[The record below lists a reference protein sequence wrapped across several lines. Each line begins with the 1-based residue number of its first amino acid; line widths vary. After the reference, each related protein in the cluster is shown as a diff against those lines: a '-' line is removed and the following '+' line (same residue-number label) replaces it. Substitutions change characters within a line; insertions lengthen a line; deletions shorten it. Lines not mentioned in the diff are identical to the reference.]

1 LKDYF
6 KKHFWK
12 KEFYLAQ
19 WGLVCPFVAFGV
31 LGSFVYKLFLPTGFF
46 YWFLVALSAM
56 TSVLFFILLSRHF
69 KCCLGGE
76 KGKEN
81 WECANN

>member
-1 LKDYF
+1 
-6 KKHFWK
+6 
-12 KEFYLAQ
+12 
-19 WGLVCPFVAFGV
+19 LVCPFVAFGV

-56 TSVLFFILLSRHF
+56 TSILFLILLSRHF